1 MLFLVIEANTYQLV
15 CIWFALGAVAASV
28 LSVLNLGTT
37 PEFVVFMLVSLL
49 CLASLRPV
57 SMKYFKNRKFKSNI
71 DSLIGETVLV
81 TEDVDN
87 IRGKGY
93 GKVKGLEWRLFS
105 ENNEP
110 SQAGQ
115 NVYVK
120 KIEGVKLV
128 VSTTKGE

>member
-1 MLFLVIEANTYQLV
+1 MNNGIIWLFLVVLFLVIEANTYQLV

-37 PEFVVFMLVSLL
+37 PEIVVFI
-49 CLASLRPV
+49 
-57 SMKYFKNRKFKSNI
+57 NRKFKSNI

-110 SQAGQ
+110 IQAGQ